1 MLLMWPHFQKERYYP
16 FGFYI
21 QNKIMLMDVREKTDD
36 EKKNLRHDG
45 RNFPDLNERVK
56 SKARTR
62 SKRENF
68 IEAFRKAHWKTSTLS
83 TFQAN
88 N

>member
-36 EKKNLRHDG
+36 EKKIFDMM
-45 RNFPDLNERVK
+45 E
-56 SKARTR
+56 
-62 SKRENF
+62 E
-68 IEAFRKAHWKTSTLS
+68 IFRI
-83 TFQAN
+83 
-88 N
+88 